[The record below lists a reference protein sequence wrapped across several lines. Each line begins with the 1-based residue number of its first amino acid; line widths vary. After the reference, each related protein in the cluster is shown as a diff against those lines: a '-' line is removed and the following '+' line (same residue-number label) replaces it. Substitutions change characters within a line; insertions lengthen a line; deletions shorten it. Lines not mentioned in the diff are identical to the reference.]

1 MLQPRISSLILLL
14 SLVLCVVPA
23 SAQPAPYCEGE
34 GCPTL
39 YMIEGFEVWLSP
51 SLPDNPA
58 YSHEYLERYLDTV
71 QAQLLFMDSQGVIPP
86 EAMDALRD
94 SGMTIYIDDP
104 DNKQRWWPCGEGTGC
119 YNGALNRIGG
129 LFFGHHTSN
138 VLSYWHEFSFILHEA
153 AHAYHFHVVD
163 EGDRNPCI
171 IEVYERNK
179 HRYERVE
186 KSFRPPEH
194 GIEIGHHYAY
204 TNYAEYFACLTETYF
219 FRNGAYPWNDIE
231 LYKHDPEGYYLIKEA
246 WNDPDFCESGFRQ
259 SYRSWVTYEQ
269 QEQARRETEEQTP
282 LVWAE
287 AERAAAAG
295 VWGS

>member
-1 MLQPRISSLILLL
+1 MFQPRISSLILPLL
-14 SLVLCVVPA
+14 LVFCVIPA

-94 SGMTIYIDDP
+94 SGLSFYFEDP

-153 AHAYHFHVVD
+153 AHAYHFHVVGD
-163 EGDRNPCI
+163 SDRNPCI
-171 IEVYERNK
+171 IDVR
-179 HRYERVE
+179 
-186 KSFRPPEH
+186 
-194 GIEIGHHYAY
+194 
-204 TNYAEYFACLTETYF
+204 FAHF
-219 FRNGAYPWNDIE
+219 
-231 LYKHDPEGYYLIKEA
+231 
-246 WNDPDFCESGFRQ
+246 
-259 SYRSWVTYEQ
+259 
-269 QEQARRETEEQTP
+269 
-282 LVWAE
+282 
-287 AERAAAAG
+287 
-295 VWGS
+295 